1 MSGWSR
7 SNIWDLLLFG
17 FTGAGQSQRVSVL
30 QYQPLSVI
38 TWKRIVNVYDFSPL
52 LSVQSYLS
60 NFFPILFR
68 LTPLTILGAIMFK
81 VSSPCFILV
90 EEISFGVV
98 HFLSLAVIFVFEF
111 GLFFFGGESSA
122 LALRTAYRPENRGAL
137 W

>member
-38 TWKRIVNVYDFSPL
+38 AWKRIVNVYDFSPL

-68 LTPLTILGAIMFK
+68 LAPLTIVGAIIFK
-81 VSSPCFILV
+81 VSSPCLFLV
-90 EEISFGVV
+90 EAVSFGVV
-98 HFLSLAVIFVFEF
+98 HFLSPAVIFVFEF
-111 GLFFFGGESSA
+111 GLFFFGGKSSA
-122 LALRTAYRPENRGAL
+122 VALRTFI
-137 W
+137 